1 LKKKKKKKMMNRH
14 PRAPG
19 TYEAMSGW
27 S

>member
-1 LKKKKKKKMMNRH
+1 LKKKKKKMMNRH